1 MSGRKIP
8 IQHASGEPR
17 LPRCEVDHT
26 LGGGYCEEQR
36 EVRLEGLL
44 LCDRHARLLQAQDR
58 VDLLRGIVS
67 CLELCLSNLA
77 VRRDTSLVHLLRAK
91 MAEARASLE
100 IASEEVRRASA

>member
-26 LGGGYCEEQR
+26 LGGRYCEEWG

-44 LCDRHARLLQAQDR
+44 LCERHARLLQAQDR
-58 VDLLRGIVS
+58 IDLLRGIVS
-67 CLELCLSNLA
+67 CLELCLRNLA
-77 VRRDTSLVHLLRAK
+77 VRRDTSLVHHLRA
-91 MAEARASLE
+91 
-100 IASEEVRRASA
+100 RRAGAARELELAYQAHRQATM